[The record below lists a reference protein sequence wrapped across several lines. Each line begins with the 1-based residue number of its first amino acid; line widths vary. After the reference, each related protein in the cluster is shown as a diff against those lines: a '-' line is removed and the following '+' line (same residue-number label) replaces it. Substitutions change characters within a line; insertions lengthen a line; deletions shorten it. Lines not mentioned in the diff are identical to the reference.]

1 MFLKHRFAI
10 LQSTQ
15 FSCLCSTV
23 WIYELYLACAT
34 FWFKTCLLHCI
45 CLSPFFHSCLS
56 FVREYIRKRKRV
68 RVGCGLWSYL
78 REIQQELEADRCSCG
93 ITTGD
98 KALAGWPGVV
108 PGGQLG
114 YLIVLVHAFT
124 IQNDNRF
131 FWDWKTGTE
140 ATHCKFFFS
149 FLVLGKTK
157 GIVVHIHPFLF
168 WVTAACGAFYRRAFA
183 FQMTIVQISKQPKFS
198 IIMTSLIPSWQ
209 LSSQITASFN
219 LCLFSLC
226 MINATSD
233 FRVSALLGIT
243 QPHSLWFGLKTTSV

>member
-1 MFLKHRFAI
+1 MQHFDSKHVFSIAYVFL
-10 LQSTQ
+10 L
-15 FSCLCSTV
+15 FSIAV
-23 WIYELYLACAT
+23 YL
-34 FWFKTCLLHCI
+34 
-45 CLSPFFHSCLS
+45 LSGSIS
-56 FVREYIRKRKRV
+56 EKESES
-68 RVGCGLWSYL
+68 VGCGLWSYL

-114 YLIVLVHAFT
+114 YLIVLVYAFT

-183 FQMTIVQISKQPKFS
+183 FQMTIVQISKQSKFS

-233 FRVSALLGIT
+233 FRVSALL
-243 QPHSLWFGLKTTSV
+243 

>member
-1 MFLKHRFAI
+1 MLGYSIFKTKWERGHIPSVWVVSYLASYKLFCSEIDFLLTAASFHSFIPILLGVYIWLWSDNLIWFLKHRFAI

-45 CLSPFFHSCLS
+45 CLSLFFHSCLS

-131 FWDWKTGTE
+131 F
-140 ATHCKFFFS
+140 
-149 FLVLGKTK
+149 L
-157 GIVVHIHPFLF
+157 
-168 WVTAACGAFYRRAFA
+168 
-183 FQMTIVQISKQPKFS
+183 
-198 IIMTSLIPSWQ
+198 
-209 LSSQITASFN
+209 
-219 LCLFSLC
+219 
-226 MINATSD
+226 
-233 FRVSALLGIT
+233 
-243 QPHSLWFGLKTTSV
+243 GLKNRNWSYTL

>member
-168 WVTAACGAFYRRAFA
+168 WVTEACGAFYRRAFA
-183 FQMTIVQISKQPKFS
+183 FQMTIVQISKQSKFS

-233 FRVSALLGIT
+233 FRVRALLGIT

>member
-1 MFLKHRFAI
+1 MQHFDSKHVFSIAYVFL
-10 LQSTQ
+10 L
-15 FSCLCSTV
+15 FSIAV
-23 WIYELYLACAT
+23 YL
-34 FWFKTCLLHCI
+34 
-45 CLSPFFHSCLS
+45 LSGSIS
-56 FVREYIRKRKRV
+56 EKESESEWV
-68 RVGCGLWSYL
+68 VGCEVTS
-78 REIQQELEADRCSCG
+78 EIQQELEADRCSCG

-183 FQMTIVQISKQPKFS
+183 FQMTIVQISKQSKFS